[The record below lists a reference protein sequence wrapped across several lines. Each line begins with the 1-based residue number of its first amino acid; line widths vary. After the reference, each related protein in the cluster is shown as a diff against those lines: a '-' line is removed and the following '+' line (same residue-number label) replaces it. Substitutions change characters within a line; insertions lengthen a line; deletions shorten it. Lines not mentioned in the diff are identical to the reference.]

1 MAKPRPID
9 VVLTPMEEAMAVT
22 LGTGRQEEA
31 LQSKRKDQHG
41 FDGKKGLQIH
51 IEGAAG
57 EIAFAKAFGLYPG
70 FTINTFKAADIG
82 ANIQVR
88 TRSDK
93 RYGLIVRPDDADDSI
108 FVHVIG
114 ARPNYAIMGWMLGW
128 TAKAPM
134 YVQTYG
140 DRPPAYFVPSE
151 DLRDLSDLLVTPVR
165 LPQRPAE
172 THLEHAF

>member
-1 MAKPRPID
+1 MS
-9 VVLTPMEEAMAVT
+9 VT

-41 FDGKKGLQIH
+41 FDGKDGLKIH

-82 ANIQVR
+82 SNIQVR
-88 TRSDK
+88 TRSER
-93 RYGLIVRPDDADDSI
+93 RYGLIVRPDDDDDAV

-114 ARPNYAIMGWMLGW
+114 SRPNYTIMGWLLGKD
-128 TAKAPM
+128 AKRAG
-134 YVQTYG
+134 YSETHG
-140 DRPPAYFVPSE
+140 DRPPAFFVPSE
-151 DLRDLSDLLVTPVR
+151 DLRDLSELQIPPVR
-165 LPQRPAE
+165 LPQRVAE
-172 THLEHAF
+172 PVTEHLF